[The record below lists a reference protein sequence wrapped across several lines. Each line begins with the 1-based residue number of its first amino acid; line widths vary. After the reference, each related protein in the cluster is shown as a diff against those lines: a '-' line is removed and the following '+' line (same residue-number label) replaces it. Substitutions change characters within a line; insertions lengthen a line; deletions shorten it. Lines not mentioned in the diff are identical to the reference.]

1 MKSLHSAH
9 EDYAVK
15 MEKCPL
21 KKKQMW
27 LWLFCTVVNGQMA
40 TSYTWF
46 ICLTEEL
53 GIYSLN
59 TWINKLSWSLVYRH
73 REIASESQR
82 RSGWQTF
89 CVNYSVNST
98 YRNNIGQ
105 TVRWTL
111 VSKSCFFHHIQ
122 VEAFAPS
129 LTTSW
134 VQVASITVWRCRYHT
149 NYYTSLSLL
158 PNKYPILFKY
168 AKPFI

>member
-1 MKSLHSAH
+1 MKCTWRLCC
-9 EDYAVK
+9 ENGK
-15 MEKCPL
+15 MPI

-40 TSYTWF
+40 TSYMWF

-82 RSGWQTF
+82 RSGWRTF

-105 TVRWTL
+105 AVRWTL
-111 VSKSCFFHHIQ
+111 VSKSCFFHHIK